1 MMRKFALCL
10 ITFLLLLLPLTGCA
24 VNQNISDEERLVVEN
39 YLTRVL
45 LDGEDAGEVFAA
57 VKVLHRDELT
67 GKMEVW
73 ALVEGVAMTK
83 EAEITQGVSLPVV
96 LWTAEGDAGFRV
108 TGHEVPRDGADYV
121 KDLKKLFSRRIQGTL
136 SSFSESRELE
146 ILEKRVQDR
155 ISRRQGLSMDERQA
169 ILSAWQFVQHQPWEG
184 KDRIDP
190 MQVQFRQLSDMAGM
204 EYWGEGETMK
214 PVDGDDFAVVLGDSS
229 SHQFAFVILDGVT
242 KEAVG
247 FIPVE

>member
-1 MMRKFALCL
+1 MRKVTLCL
-10 ITFLLLLLPLTGCA
+10 FIFLLLLLPLTGCT

-39 YLTRVL
+39 YLSRVL
-45 LDGEDAGEVFAA
+45 LQGEDAGEVFAA
-57 VKVLHRDELT
+57 VKVLHRDELS

-83 EAEITQGVSLPVV
+83 EAEINQGVSLPVV
-96 LWTAEGDAGFRV
+96 LWTAKGDAGFRV
-108 TGHEVPRDGADYV
+108 TGHEVPRDGADYAQ
-121 KDLKKLFSRRIQGTL
+121 DLKTLFSRRIQGTL

-146 ILEKRVQDR
+146 ILEKRIQDR
-155 ISRRQGLSMDERQA
+155 ISRRQQLSMEERQA

-190 MQVQFRQLSDMAGM
+190 MQVEFRELSAMPGM
-204 EYWGEGETMK
+204 EYWGQGETWR
-214 PVDGDDFAVVLGDSS
+214 PLDGDDFGVVLGDSS

-242 KEAVG
+242 KEALG